1 MQPYILKRVGFFSGL
16 GGLIETGCLI
26 DCDFSIT
33 EKSQIDTV
41 QKPPS
46 RRGGKRVGAGR
57 KRKYPAPALA
67 DFEHNLFDHNAA
79 LRIAECG
86 RLLIAAGRAL
96 LGSER
101 EI

>member
-1 MQPYILKRVGFFSGL
+1 MRLVVS
-16 GGLIETGCLI
+16 LIRLFNYGENSNRYGTKTAFQARWKEGWAGC
-26 DCDFSIT
+26 
-33 EKSQIDTV
+33 
-41 QKPPS
+41 
-46 RRGGKRVGAGR
+46 
-57 KRKYPAPALA
+57 KRKYPAPALV

-96 LGSER
+96 LGSEQ